1 MSERIRLGIDVRAAL
16 RGPCGI
22 TRYSIELA
30 RALLDADERV
40 ELLLYAASRGLPG
53 RAARLLPRDLVTH
66 PRARLFAP
74 FLPAKIVNWLA
85 KAKSFR
91 TELLT
96 GPIDLF
102 HHTNLVYL
110 KGWRCAEVATIHD
123 LAFEESRE
131 FHDADFHDWVVE
143 RVKAAL
149 ARAKAIV
156 VPSEATRADLIAR
169 WGEDPARIHVVPLGA
184 DHVLRI
190 VREERRDPRPER
202 TRPYFVAVGTLEP
215 RKNFTRLLR
224 AWRAA
229 RRQGLDADLVHVG
242 PRGWL
247 MDEFDAEV
255 GRGGDGGGFV
265 ARGEVGDG
273 ELRSWIE
280 GALALCYPSLY
291 EGFGLPVAEAFALGV
306 PVVTSN
312 RSSTKEIAGDAA
324 ELIDPLD
331 EEAIAQALLRLARD
345 AGRREELSS
354 RGRARAAAFT
364 WARAAAATLAVDRAT
379 GAIPG

>member
-1 MSERIRLGIDVRAAL
+1 MSGGIRLGIDVRAAL

-22 TRYSIELA
+22 TRYSLELS
-30 RALLDADERV
+30 RALLAADERV

-53 RAARLLPRDLVTH
+53 RAAAMLPRDLVTH

-74 FLPAKIVNWLA
+74 FLPAKIVNWLS
-85 KAKSFR
+85 KVKGFR

-96 GPIDLF
+96 GELDLF

-123 LAFEESRE
+123 LAFEESRA

-149 ARAKAIV
+149 ERAKAII
-156 VPSEATRADLIAR
+156 VPSESTRADLIAR
-169 WGEDPARIHVVPLGA
+169 WSEDPARIRVVPLGA

-190 VREERRDPRPER
+190 EREDRRDPRPDR

-224 AWRAA
+224 AWKSA
-229 RRQGLDADLVHVG
+229 RRAGLDADLVHVG

-247 MDEFDAEV
+247 TQEFDEEV
-255 GRGGDGGGFV
+255 ARGGDGGSFV
-265 ARGEVGDG
+265 ARGAVGDG

-331 EEAIAQALLRLARD
+331 EEAIARALLKLARD
-345 AGRREELSS
+345 GRRREELSS

-379 GAIPG
+379 GAIP